1 MSYATT
7 RIPCLDGLR
16 GLAALGVVLFHFNVF
31 FLPQARLPFV
41 SKAYLA
47 VDFFFILS
55 GFVMAH
61 VYGRLLAKN
70 WRLHALGFARA
81 RFARLYPLF
90 AVTTLTMAMVFALSD
105 LPLNLV
111 SFSGGSLALQPF
123 LLQQWAPGLSWDYPS
138 WSISTEAEAY
148 VFFVFCSGLLLA
160 GKYPRLIATGCIAI
174 LAALSL
180 RHSGSL
186 NCFVGISALLRT
198 LAEFSLGMLLYR
210 AHSADLE
217 FPSWLT
223 ASLSVVFAGLATV
236 TRLDLLMV
244 AAFGCLIYYS
254 ARNTTDRVGKLLNS
268 RPLVA
273 LGNWSYSIYLWH
285 APGHYA
291 VMAAFAFIGYPV
303 TQLGLAS
310 SRLLL
315 FTTALAV
322 VVLSAFHYRYFETPC
337 RRFLLGYRF
346 FSTAS
351 TIHGLQP
358 PCPVV
363 AGSGDQAHPVAVALQ
378 PEAVTVELDL
388 VTPIRNVVSTRRNA
402 KSKRMYPT

>member
-1 MSYATT
+1 MSYAT

-16 GLAALGVVLFHFNVF
+16 GLAALAVVLFHFNIF

-41 SKAYLA
+41 NRAYLA
-47 VDFFFILS
+47 VDFFFMLS

-61 VYGRLLAKN
+61 VYGRLLASN
-70 WRLHALGFARA
+70 WRMHALQFARA

-90 AVTTLTMAMVFALSD
+90 AVTTLAMVIVFALSHI
-105 LPLNLV
+105 PLALV

-148 VFFVFCSGLLLA
+148 IFFVFCSGLLLA
-160 GKYPRLIATGCIAI
+160 GKHPRLIATGCLVI
-174 LAALSL
+174 LAALSS
-180 RHSGSL
+180 RHGGSL
-186 NCFVGISALLRT
+186 NNFVGISALLRT

-217 FPSWLT
+217 FPPWLT
-223 ASLSVVFAGLATV
+223 VSLSVVFAGLAMIM
-236 TRLDLLMV
+236 RLDLFMV
-244 AAFGCLIYYS
+244 AAFGCLIHYS
-254 ARNTTDRVGKLLNS
+254 ARNTTGRVRKLLNS

-291 VMAAFAFIGYPV
+291 VMAAFAAIGYPV

-310 SRLLL
+310 SRLLV
-315 FTTALAV
+315 FVTALAV
-322 VVLSAFHYRYFETPC
+322 VALSALHYRYIERPS
-337 RRFLLGYRF
+337 RHFLLGCRF
-346 FSTAS
+346 FGATS
-351 TIHGLQP
+351 TIHG
-358 PCPVV
+358 
-363 AGSGDQAHPVAVALQ
+363 
-378 PEAVTVELDL
+378 
-388 VTPIRNVVSTRRNA
+388 
-402 KSKRMYPT
+402 